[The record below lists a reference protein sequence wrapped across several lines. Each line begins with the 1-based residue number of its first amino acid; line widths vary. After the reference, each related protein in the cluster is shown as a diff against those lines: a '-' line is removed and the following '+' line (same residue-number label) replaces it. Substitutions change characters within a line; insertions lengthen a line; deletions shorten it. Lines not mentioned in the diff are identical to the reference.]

1 MKLRLNILIIAL
13 FVFFLGAGIL
23 GTLLVTIMK
32 GGSGNDFVIGALIGL
47 LGTGLTALTSLGN
60 NILEKDNTPR

>member
-60 NILEKDNTPR
+60 NILEKDNTSG